1 VALWQTG
8 NSAKPEMRLPVGK
21 RPSLAETM
29 RQVAVAPELERAK
42 PAPVTLVAA
51 TTPEPAL
58 TSGASAARPY
68 FAATRVGKKKVTA
81 ALSPA
86 AHKQLKSLAVDHE
99 TKSEALLAE
108 AIRDLFSKYGK
119 PAID

>member
-1 VALWQTG
+1 MA
-8 NSAKPEMRLPVGK
+8 K

-29 RQVAVAPELERAK
+29 RQVAASPDPQPPAPAPAPTKAVVAAAPAPEPERA
-42 PAPVTLVAA
+42 
-51 TTPEPAL
+51 
-58 TSGASAARPY
+58 ASAPRPY

-86 AHKQLKSLAVDHE
+86 AHKQLKGLAVERD

-108 AIRDLFSKYGK
+108 AIRDLFAKYGK

>member
-1 VALWQTG
+1 
-8 NSAKPEMRLPVGK
+8 
-21 RPSLAETM
+21 M
-29 RQVAVAPELERAK
+29 RQVAVSPESSPAAPPPVKLVP
-42 PAPVTLVAA
+42 PA
-51 TTPEPAL
+51 TPEPAPPAL
-58 TSGASAARPY
+58 TARPY

-86 AHKQLKSLAVDHE
+86 AHKQLKSLAVEHE

-119 PAID
+119 SAID

>member
-1 VALWQTG
+1 
-8 NSAKPEMRLPVGK
+8 MGK

-29 RQVAVAPELERAK
+29 RQVAVLPEPQPAK
-42 PAPVTLVAA
+42 PVPLQVVPEVVPPPQETPAVSAP
-51 TTPEPAL
+51 
-58 TSGASAARPY
+58 RPY

-86 AHKQLKSLAVDHE
+86 AHKQLKGLAVELD

-108 AIRDLFSKYGK
+108 AIRDVFTKYGK

>member
-1 VALWQTG
+1 
-8 NSAKPEMRLPVGK
+8 MGK

-29 RQVAVAPELERAK
+29 RQVAVSPEPQTAK
-42 PAPVTLVAA
+42 LAPVKLVAA
-51 TTPEPAL
+51 AAPEPGSPSA
-58 TSGASAARPY
+58 APAARPY

-86 AHKQLKSLAVDHE
+86 AHKQLKGLAVDHD

>member
-1 VALWQTG
+1 M
-8 NSAKPEMRLPVGK
+8 SK

-29 RQVAVAPELERAK
+29 RQVAVTPDPQPVKAAK
-42 PAPVTLVAA
+42 PRAVE
-51 TTPEPAL
+51 EPAPP
-58 TSGASAARPY
+58 AAPRPY
-68 FAATRVGKKKVTA
+68 FAATRVGKKKVTV

-86 AHKQLKSLAVDHE
+86 AHKQLKSLAVEHE

-119 PAID
+119 SAID

>member
-1 VALWQTG
+1 
-8 NSAKPEMRLPVGK
+8 
-21 RPSLAETM
+21 M
-29 RQVAVAPELERAK
+29 RQVAVLPEPQPAK
-42 PAPVTLVAA
+42 PVPLQVVPEVVPPPQETPAVSAP
-51 TTPEPAL
+51 
-58 TSGASAARPY
+58 RPY

-86 AHKQLKSLAVDHE
+86 AHKQLKGLAVELD

-108 AIRDLFSKYGK
+108 AIRDVFTKYGK

>member
-1 VALWQTG
+1 
-8 NSAKPEMRLPVGK
+8 MRLPVGK

-29 RQVAVAPELERAK
+29 RQVAVSPEPQPATPIPVK
-42 PAPVTLVAA
+42 PAPAA
-51 TTPEPAL
+51 APEREPTA
-58 TSGASAARPY
+58 AAPAARPY

-86 AHKQLKSLAVDHE
+86 AHKQLKSLAVEHD

-108 AIRDLFSKYGK
+108 AIRDLFGKYGK

>member
-1 VALWQTG
+1 M
-8 NSAKPEMRLPVGK
+8 MRLSMGK

-29 RQVAVAPELERAK
+29 RQAAVLPEPQPAKPIPVKVVATAAPEPELPPVAP
-42 PAPVTLVAA
+42 TL
-51 TTPEPAL
+51 
-58 TSGASAARPY
+58 RPY

-86 AHKQLKSLAVDHE
+86 AHKQLKSLAVEHD
-99 TKSEALLAE
+99 TKSESLLAE

-119 PAID
+119 LAID

>member
-1 VALWQTG
+1 
-8 NSAKPEMRLPVGK
+8 VGK

-29 RQVAVAPELERAK
+29 RQVAAAPEPPPTK
-42 PAPVTLVAA
+42 PAPTNLVAA
-51 TTPEPAL
+51 AAPEPNSA
-58 TSGASAARPY
+58 APAARPY

>member
-1 VALWQTG
+1 
-8 NSAKPEMRLPVGK
+8 MGK

-29 RQVAVAPELERAK
+29 RQAAVLPEPQPAK
-42 PAPVTLVAA
+42 AAPVKLVAA
-51 TTPEPAL
+51 ATPEPGP
-58 TSGASAARPY
+58 TSAAPVARSY

-86 AHKQLKSLAVDHE
+86 AHKQLKGLAVEHE

>member
-1 VALWQTG
+1 MT
-8 NSAKPEMRLPVGK
+8 K

-29 RQVAVAPELERAK
+29 RQVAVVPDAEPVKPPPVRLVEEAAPLAI
-42 PAPVTLVAA
+42 
-51 TTPEPAL
+51 PE
-58 TSGASAARPY
+58 SAAPGSRPY

-86 AHKQLKSLAVDHE
+86 AHKQLKALAVDRE

-108 AIRDLFSKYGK
+108 AIRDLFTKYGK

>member
-1 VALWQTG
+1 
-8 NSAKPEMRLPVGK
+8 MGK

-29 RQVAVAPELERAK
+29 RQVAVPPEPQPAK
-42 PAPVTLVAA
+42 PAPVKLVATA
-51 TTPEPAL
+51 TDEPGPAV
-58 TSGASAARPY
+58 TSPAARPY

-86 AHKQLKSLAVDHE
+86 AHKQLKSLAVEHD

-119 PAID
+119 SAID

>member
-1 VALWQTG
+1 
-8 NSAKPEMRLPVGK
+8 MGK

-29 RQVAVAPELERAK
+29 RQVAVSPEAQPAAPPQVKLVSSAPPEPEPVAAA
-42 PAPVTLVAA
+42 PAP
-51 TTPEPAL
+51 
-58 TSGASAARPY
+58 RPY

-86 AHKQLKSLAVDHE
+86 AHKQLKSLAVEHD
-99 TKSEALLAE
+99 TKSEALLSE
-108 AIRDLFSKYGK
+108 AIRDLFSKYGR

>member
-1 VALWQTG
+1 M
-8 NSAKPEMRLPVGK
+8 SK

-29 RQVAVAPELERAK
+29 RQVAVPPELQPAK
-42 PAPVTLVAA
+42 PIPVKLVAA
-51 TTPEPAL
+51 ATPEPGA
-58 TSGASAARPY
+58 TSAAPAARPY

-86 AHKQLKSLAVDHE
+86 AHKQLKSLAVEHD

>member
-1 VALWQTG
+1 MT
-8 NSAKPEMRLPVGK
+8 K

-29 RQVAVAPELERAK
+29 RQVAVAPEPQPVK
-42 PAPVTLVAA
+42 PPPVSLVEAAPPPAVIEPTA
-51 TTPEPAL
+51 TAP
-58 TSGASAARPY
+58 RPY

-86 AHKQLKSLAVDHE
+86 AHKQLKSLAVEHD
-99 TKSEALLAE
+99 TKSETLLAE

>member
-1 VALWQTG
+1 MT
-8 NSAKPEMRLPVGK
+8 K

-29 RQVAVAPELERAK
+29 RQVAVTPDPQPVKPPAVRLVEDVAPPAR
-42 PAPVTLVAA
+42 PAPL
-51 TTPEPAL
+51 TPEP
-58 TSGASAARPY
+58 RPY

-86 AHKQLKSLAVDHE
+86 AHKQLKSLAVEHD
-99 TKSEALLAE
+99 TKSETLLAE

>member
-1 VALWQTG
+1 MT
-8 NSAKPEMRLPVGK
+8 K

-29 RQVAVAPELERAK
+29 RQVAVTPDPQPVKPPAVRLVEEVAP
-42 PAPVTLVAA
+42 PAV
-51 TTPEPAL
+51 PAI
-58 TSGASAARPY
+58 SPGPRPY

-81 ALSPA
+81 GLSPA
-86 AHKQLKSLAVDHE
+86 AHKQLKSLAVEHD
-99 TKSEALLAE
+99 TKSETLLAE